1 MATSNTIQMIIRY
14 ASRGFKQVEIARAVG
29 VDESYV
35 SQIVNDPQYASQ
47 IEMAAVQETEKNS
60 KYDDKLDLVEDA
72 AMDIVQR
79 KLSLATSMKDALLVA
94 HRINSMKRRRDT
106 APATRQPQATV
117 VNLVLPQI
125 AVNNYVMNSQSEIIE
140 VEGRTMI
147 SAAPAQ
153 LENLAKQVLGREPKK
168 VQEAVIPLPQDA
180 RAEVMLQQLE
190 AAPQRK
196 RFKSLEISDI
206 I

>member
-1 MATSNTIQMIIRY
+1 MAAGNTVQMIIRY

-35 SQIVNDPQYASQ
+35 SQIVNDPEYASQ
-47 IEMAAVQETEKNS
+47 IEIAAVQETEKNS
-60 KYDDKLDLVEDA
+60 KYDDKLDLVEET
-72 AMDIVQR
+72 AMDVVQR

-94 HRINSMKRRRDT
+94 QRVNMMKRRRDT

-153 LENLAKQVLGREPKK
+153 LENLAKAVLGREPKK
-168 VQEAVIPLPQDA
+168 QQEVVIPLPQDA

-190 AAPQRK
+190 SSPQRK
-196 RFKSLEISDI
+196 RYKPLEISDI

>member
-1 MATSNTIQMIIRY
+1 MAAGNTVQMIIRY

-35 SQIVNDPQYASQ
+35 SQIVNDPEYASQ
-47 IEMAAVQETEKNS
+47 IEIAAVQETEKNS
-60 KYDDKLDLVEDA
+60 KYDDKLDLVEET
-72 AMDIVQR
+72 AMDVVQR

-94 HRINSMKRRRDT
+94 QRVNMMKRRRDT

-125 AVNNYVMNSQSEIIE
+125 AVSNYVMNAQSEIIE

-153 LENLAKQVLGREPKK
+153 LENLAKTVLGREPKK
-168 VQEAVIPLPQDA
+168 QQEVVIPLPQDA

-190 AAPQRK
+190 SSPQRK
-196 RFKSLEISDI
+196 RHKPLEISDI